1 MAVTPSDPEPQ
12 IVPDATAAPM
22 LRLHPLSWL
31 FALLIQ
37 LRPLVVPLLVLIF
50 LGRGEWWELFIV
62 VGAVGYALYA
72 LIYSI
77 GFRYRLGDDEL
88 LVKEGIFART
98 ERHIPY
104 ARIQNIVRRRN
115 LLHRAFGVAE
125 LRLESAGGDKPEAVM
140 NVITLA
146 AAEQIEA
153 VLRSEKAQPESAD
166 LRAPLLSLDWRELL
180 RLGLVRNRGG
190 VVIGAMFALAWQFE
204 PWEHSGVRG
213 ILRVLGE
220 LLANFDALFD
230 NQFALVAGAAGLLL
244 AFFVAIKLFS
254 IAMAFL
260 SFHGFALVSD
270 GARVATDGGLLTR
283 HAASAR
289 VDKIQRLILG
299 ESWLSRQVERR
310 WLACDVAAGKRET
323 DADSGSRLRW
333 LAPIAPPERVDA
345 VVAELAPE
353 LDLRHCVWLPLHPRA
368 WLRVLKTSALIWSA
382 VSVPFWLYLG
392 IKALPIWIALMGWS
406 WVESRGWAR
415 FAAYS
420 CEPGVLAWRSGFLT
434 REWVIARIDKGQ
446 GLALRTSPF
455 DRRAGMASVE
465 LDTAGSSA
473 TGSHLRVPYLDEPQ
487 ARMLMARLRSG
498 IDIRADPAGDVRA

>member
-299 ESWLSRQVERR
+299 ESWLSRKLSAAG
-310 WLACDVAAGKRET
+310 WLAM
-323 DADSGSRLRW
+323 
-333 LAPIAPPERVDA
+333 
-345 VVAELAPE
+345 
-353 LDLRHCVWLPLHPRA
+353 
-368 WLRVLKTSALIWSA
+368 WLRASARRTQTRARACAGWRRSRRPNASMPWS
-382 VSVPFWLYLG
+382 
-392 IKALPIWIALMGWS
+392 
-406 WVESRGWAR
+406 RN
-415 FAAYS
+415 
-420 CEPGVLAWRSGFLT
+420 WRPSSIC
-434 REWVIARIDKGQ
+434 VIACGCRC
-446 GLALRTSPF
+446 
-455 DRRAGMASVE
+455 
-465 LDTAGSSA
+465 
-473 TGSHLRVPYLDEPQ
+473 
-487 ARMLMARLRSG
+487 
-498 IDIRADPAGDVRA
+498 IRAHGCAC

>member
-1 MAVTPSDPEPQ
+1 MAVTPSDLEPQ

-153 VLRSEKAQPESAD
+153 VLR
-166 LRAPLLSLDWRELL
+166 R
-180 RLGLVRNRGG
+180 
-190 VVIGAMFALAWQFE
+190 
-204 PWEHSGVRG
+204 
-213 ILRVLGE
+213 
-220 LLANFDALFD
+220 
-230 NQFALVAGAAGLLL
+230 
-244 AFFVAIKLFS
+244 
-254 IAMAFL
+254 
-260 SFHGFALVSD
+260 
-270 GARVATDGGLLTR
+270 TR
-283 HAASAR
+283 
-289 VDKIQRLILG
+289 
-299 ESWLSRQVERR
+299 
-310 WLACDVAAGKRET
+310 
-323 DADSGSRLRW
+323 
-333 LAPIAPPERVDA
+333 
-345 VVAELAPE
+345 
-353 LDLRHCVWLPLHPRA
+353 
-368 WLRVLKTSALIWSA
+368 
-382 VSVPFWLYLG
+382 
-392 IKALPIWIALMGWS
+392 
-406 WVESRGWAR
+406 
-415 FAAYS
+415 
-420 CEPGVLAWRSGFLT
+420 
-434 REWVIARIDKGQ
+434 
-446 GLALRTSPF
+446 
-455 DRRAGMASVE
+455 
-465 LDTAGSSA
+465 
-473 TGSHLRVPYLDEPQ
+473 
-487 ARMLMARLRSG
+487 
-498 IDIRADPAGDVRA
+498 

>member
-1 MAVTPSDPEPQ
+1 MAVTPSEPERQ

-104 ARIQNIVRRRN
+104 ARIQNIVQRRN
-115 LLHRAFGVAE
+115 LLHRAFGVTE
-125 LRLESAGGDKPEAVM
+125 LRLESAGGEKPEAVM

-146 AAEQIEA
+146 AAAQIEA
-153 VLRSEKAQPESAD
+153 VLRSEKAQAEAAD
-166 LRAPLLSLDWRELL
+166 LRPPLLALDWRELL

-190 VVIGAMFALAWQFE
+190 VVIGAIFALGWQFE
-204 PWEHSGVRG
+204 PWERSGVRG
-213 ILRVLGE
+213 IFRIFGE

-230 NQFALVAGAAGLLL
+230 NQIALAAGAAGLLL

-260 SFHGFALVSD
+260 SFHRFTLVSD
-270 GARVATDGGLLTR
+270 GARVATDGGLVTR
-283 HAASAR
+283 QAASAR
-289 VDKIQRLILG
+289 VDKIQRLIHG
-299 ESWLSRQVERR
+299 ESWLSRHVDRR
-310 WLACDVAAGKRET
+310 WLACDVAAGKRQTNEE
-323 DADSGSRLRW
+323 AGSRLRW
-333 LAPIAPPERVDA
+333 LAPIATPERIDA
-345 VVAELAPE
+345 VVAGLAPE
-353 LDLRHCVWLPLHPRA
+353 LDLRHCAWHPLHPRA
-368 WLRVLKTSALIWSA
+368 WLRVFKASALIWSA
-382 VSVPFWLYLG
+382 VSLPIWLYLG
-392 IKALPIWIALMGWS
+392 IKALPIWLALMAWS

-446 GLALRTSPF
+446 GLDLRTSPF

-473 TGSHLRVPYLDEPQ
+473 IGSRLRLPYLAESQ
-487 ARMLMARLRSG
+487 ARALMAKLRSG
-498 IDIRADPAGDVRA
+498 IDVRVAS